1 MLHLARAEGDGGDG
15 PRDERRTLHVGGL
28 SSCHPE
34 RSEGSACRLK
44 AAPASRVPAR
54 RYAPRDDNRS
64 LSGLVRIQA
73 IPSLLQH
80 GAFDAHREDRRR
92 HPEIPRRTQIWNEVR
107 IKGQPID
114 AAGSNEAR
122 SFNEIAGH
130 APLAVSV
137 AHLARWCLRSGKAS
151 LPQDVQ
157 ALYVRPSDAELKEQ
171 CRD

>member
-34 RSEGSACRLK
+34 RSEGSACLLK

-64 LSGLVRIQA
+64 LSGLVRVQA

-92 HPEIPRRTQIWNEVR
+92 HPEYSTKNQLFAQLDFAAAAITART
-107 IKGQPID
+107 
-114 AAGSNEAR
+114 
-122 SFNEIAGH
+122 
-130 APLAVSV
+130 
-137 AHLARWCLRSGKAS
+137 AS
-151 LPQDVQ
+151 D
-157 ALYVRPSDAELKEQ
+157 
-171 CRD
+171 